1 MFANSPI
8 CIYLLFIWSV
18 GTVDTVGALLLTP
31 SQPNACY
38 LLGNTKTRHH
48 YPHATC
54 RRAATSNGEL
64 SSESYYKNKNHS
76 PLEEHLQQKMIQ
88 QQEQESM
95 FSYPYEDKYQ
105 TFFAGT
111 AFWNTAFIRKVVDV
125 LGYLGHIILQ
135 EIKQLT
141 PVQTIL
147 VAATFF
153 IGFRLGRIQPF
164 WKRITDVLDIPS
176 GYFGPTARI
185 LKGRAVSITDGDT
198 IRFLHV
204 PTWFHP
210 NKINKSKKEK
220 LSTTCLPIRLC
231 TFDTP
236 ETAKFGKPGQL
247 FGDDAKAYLTQLL
260 ENKVVKLRLLSKD
273 QYGRAVAQV
282 YTGRWPARKFVD
294 EQMLKAGLG
303 EVYQGMGAVYGPLGL
318 KIYLDMEQKAKKKKI
333 GIWSQKNR
341 ESAADFKKR
350 TK

>member
-1 MFANSPI
+1 MFANPPI

-18 GTVDTVGALLLTP
+18 GTIDTVGALLLTP
-31 SQPNACY
+31 SQPNA
-38 LLGNTKTRHH
+38 RVH
-48 YPHATC
+48 YTC
-54 RRAATSNGEL
+54 RCAISNGEL
-64 SSESYYKNKNHS
+64 SFESSYKNNNHS
-76 PLEEHLQQKMIQ
+76 PLEEQLQRKTIQ
-88 QQEQESM
+88 QQQEKN
-95 FSYPYEDKYQ
+95 KYQ
-105 TFFAGT
+105 TSFAGA
-111 AFWNTAFIRKVVDV
+111 AFWNTALIRKAVDV
-125 LGYLGHIILQ
+125 LGNFGRFTLQ

-141 PVQTIL
+141 PIQTIL

-153 IGFRLGRIQPF
+153 IGYRLGRIQPF
-164 WKRITDVLDIPS
+164 WKRITSVLDIPS
-176 GYFGPTARI
+176 GYFGPTAPI
-185 LKGRAVSITDGDT
+185 LKGRAASITDGDT

-210 NKINKSKKEK
+210 LSINKSKKEK

-236 ETAKFGKPGQL
+236 ETAKFGKPGQP

-303 EVYQGMGAVYGPLGL
+303 EVYQGMGAVYGPLGMGL
-318 KIYLDMEQKAKKKKI
+318 YLDIEKQAKKEKI
-333 GIWSQKNR
+333 GIWSQENR